1 MKKIV
6 LTLFLLVTTSALFI
20 SCEEDTSAGVSRV
33 TNYPLITVLGDE
45 TIFVPQGGTFNDPG
59 ATATAGGESIQYVV
73 TASGVYRGGNTLDTN
88 VPDEYTVRY
97 TATNADGFNVSGI
110 RTVIVYKTGDL
121 VTDISGVYIATTKRN
136 GSFLPASQGSSLNME
151 YIYIWKNADGTYEVS
166 DAFGGWYAL
175 GRHLGINYATQG
187 GKINAVSIPTNT
199 FTFPGAPGNLTNPGF
214 GGAAE
219 LTGMTV
225 DPVAKKIV
233 FTSHWLAPPATNYN
247 FEVTL
252 TQVQL

>member
-6 LTLFLLVTTSALFI
+6 LTLLFASTLFV
-20 SCEEDTSAGVSRV
+20 SCDEDTTGDVSKV
-33 TNYPLITVLGDE
+33 TFYPNIEVLGDDP
-45 TIFVPQGGTFNDPG
+45 IFVAQGAAFTDPG
-59 ATATAGGESIQYVV
+59 AIAMAGDTEIDYVTTAEGL
-73 TASGVYRGGNTLDTN
+73 YRGETTVNTA
-88 VPDEYTVRY
+88 VPDEYQITY
-97 TATNADGFNVSGI
+97 TATNADGFSANAL
-110 RTVIVYKTGDL
+110 RKVIVYKTGDL
-121 VTDISGVYIATTKRN
+121 VNSIEGVYIATTKRN
-136 GSFLPASQGSSLNME
+136 GAFLPASQGSSLNMK
-151 YIYIWKNADGTYEVS
+151 YIYIWKNGDGTYEVS
-166 DAFGGWYAL
+166 DAFGGWYSL
-175 GRHLGINYATQG
+175 GRKLGLTYATQG
-187 GKINAVSIPTNT
+187 GKINAVSIPANT

-214 GGAAE
+214 GGVAE